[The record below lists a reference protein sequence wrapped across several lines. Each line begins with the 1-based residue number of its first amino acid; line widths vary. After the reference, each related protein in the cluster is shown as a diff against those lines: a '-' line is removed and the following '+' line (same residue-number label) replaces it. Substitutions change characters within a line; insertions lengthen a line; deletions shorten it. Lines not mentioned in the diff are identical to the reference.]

1 MVISPHA
8 WPMLFVGLLW
18 FVSTGA
24 IIWLDNLPRRTF
36 RWSMAGAGM
45 LAGIGIWAAIA
56 SAADTSAIGA
66 YVAFAAATAIWGWHE
81 MSFLMGYVA
90 GPNRLPEAPGLTG
103 WARFKSASA
112 TLIHHEI
119 ALVATGALLYALV
132 WGQPNRLAADSF
144 ALLYLMRLSTK
155 LNIFLGVANLST
167 DIMPAHLTYL
177 KSYFRTARMNP
188 LFPVSAAASAWLCW
202 LLWAQGMAAPANS
215 GAAVAA
221 MMLFTLAAVALLEH
235 LFIMLPLRDS
245 ALWRWAHTNKAK
257 AGGSHGL

>member
-1 MVISPHA
+1 
-8 WPMLFVGLLW
+8 MLFVGLLW

-36 RWSMAGAGM
+36 RWSMAGAGAVA
-45 LAGIGIWAAIA
+45 LGGLVAVVA
-56 SAADTSAIGA
+56 SASDASASGA
-66 YVAFAAATAIWGWHE
+66 YLAFAAATAIWGWHE

-90 GPNRLPEAPGLTG
+90 GPNRSPETPGLTG

-112 TLIHHEI
+112 TLIHHEV

-132 WGQPNRLAADSF
+132 WNQPNRLAADAF

-155 LNIFLGVANLST
+155 LNIFLGVPNLST
-167 DIMPAHLTYL
+167 DIMPAHLAYL
-177 KSYFRTARMNP
+177 KSYFRSARMNA
-188 LFPVSAAASAWLCW
+188 LFPISAIASAWLCW
-202 LLWAQGMAAPANS
+202 VLWAQGTAAPIGS
-215 GAAVAA
+215 GGAASA

-235 LFIMLPLRDS
+235 FFIMLPLRDS
-245 ALWRWAHTNKAK
+245 ALWRWAHTNKAE

>member
-36 RWSMAGAGM
+36 RWSMAGAGSVAV
-45 LAGIGIWAAIA
+45 AGLWAVVA
-56 SAADTSAIGA
+56 SASDASATGA
-66 YVAFAAATAIWGWHE
+66 YVAFAASTAIWGWHE

-112 TLIHHEI
+112 TLIHHEV

-132 WGQPNRLAADSF
+132 WNEPNRLAADAF

-155 LNIFLGVANLST
+155 LNIFMGVPNLST
-167 DIMPAHLTYL
+167 DIMPAHLAYL
-177 KSYFRTARMNP
+177 KSYFRSARMNA

-202 LLWAQGMAAPANS
+202 VLWAQGMAAPAGS
-215 GAAVAA
+215 GIATSA

-245 ALWRWAHTNKAK
+245 ALWRWAHTNKAE

>member
-1 MVISPHA
+1 
-8 WPMLFVGLLW
+8 MLFVGLLW

-36 RWSMAGAGM
+36 RWSMAGAGAVA
-45 LAGIGIWAAIA
+45 LISLCIVVLSA
-56 SAADTSAIGA
+56 SDTSAAGA
-66 YVAFAAATAIWGWHE
+66 YTAFAASTAIWAWHE

-90 GPNRLPEAPGLTG
+90 GPNRAPQAPGLTG
-103 WARFKSASA
+103 WARFRSASA
-112 TLIHHEI
+112 TLIHHEV

-132 WGQPNRLAADSF
+132 WNQPNRLAAYAF

-167 DIMPAHLTYL
+167 DIMPAHLAYL
-177 KSYFRTARMNP
+177 KSYFRTARMNA
-188 LFPVSAAASAWLCW
+188 LFPVSALASAWLCW
-202 LLWAQGMAAPANS
+202 VLWSQGMAAPAGS
-215 GAAVAA
+215 GAAASA

-245 ALWRWAHTNKAK
+245 ALWRWAHTNKAE
-257 AGGSHGL
+257 AGGTHGL

>member
-24 IIWLDNLPRRTF
+24 IIWLDNRHPRTF
-36 RWSMAGAGM
+36 RASMAGASLVAALG
-45 LAGIGIWAAIA
+45 LWAVIA
-56 SAADTSAIGA
+56 SASDASATGA
-66 YVAFAAATAIWGWHE
+66 YIAFAASTAIWGWHE
-81 MSFLMGYVA
+81 MSFLMGFVS
-90 GPNRLPEAPGLTG
+90 GPNRAPEAPGLTG

-119 ALVATGALLYALV
+119 ALVATGALLYALT
-132 WGQPNRLAADSF
+132 WNEPNRLAADSF
-144 ALLYLMRLSTK
+144 ALLYAMRLSTK

-167 DIMPAHLTYL
+167 DIMPPHLAYL
-177 KSYFRTARMNP
+177 KSYFRSARMNA
-188 LFPVSAAASAWLCW
+188 LFPVSLIGSAWASW
-202 LLWAQGMAAPANS
+202 ALWQAGMAAPAGS
-215 GAAVAA
+215 GPAAAA

-245 ALWRWAHTNKAK
+245 VLWRWAQTKKAE
-257 AGGSHGL
+257 AGG

>member
-36 RWSMAGAGM
+36 RWSMAGAALVA
-45 LAGIGIWAAIA
+45 LAGLWAAIA
-56 SAADTSAIGA
+56 SASDASVVGA
-66 YVAFAAATAIWGWHE
+66 YTAFAASTAIWGWHE
-81 MSFLMGYVA
+81 MSFLMGFVS
-90 GPNRLPEAPGLTG
+90 GPNRASEAPGLTG
-103 WARFKSASA
+103 WARFRSASA

-119 ALVATGALLYALV
+119 ALVATGALLYALA
-132 WGQPNRLAADSF
+132 WNQPNHVAADSF

-167 DIMPAHLTYL
+167 DIMPAHLAYL
-177 KSYFRTARMNP
+177 KSYFRTARMNA
-188 LFPVSAAASAWLCW
+188 LFPLSALGSAWLCW
-202 LLWAQGMAAPANS
+202 LLWSRGIGAPDGSGTAAGS
-215 GAAVAA
+215 
-221 MMLFTLAAVALLEH
+221 MMLFTLGAVALLEH
-235 LFIMLPLRDS
+235 LFIMLPLKDS
-245 ALWRWAHTNKAK
+245 ALWRWAHNNKAK